1 MSETNPQATPVDL
14 DAASKALSG
23 GQSLATHLGLS
34 DQPVRLLYAVA
45 VGHYEA
51 GRYAQAIPCL
61 LQAAALN
68 ARLPEVWSLLGN
80 SMMREGKF
88 AEALEAWLLSLHL
101 QPSFAAALQVTRT
114 AVALKDTTSAAVGI
128 MAMFKH
134 ATTAEQQA
142 TSAEWSRAVQAL
154 GVEGA
159 GAAPTAP
166 R

>member
-1 MSETNPQATPVDL
+1 MSDTNPQAAEVDL
-14 DAASKALSG
+14 EAAAQALSAG
-23 GQSLATHLGLS
+23 KSLAEHLGLS
-34 DQPVRLLYAVA
+34 EQPARLLYAVA

-51 GRYAQAIPCL
+51 GRYTEAIPCL
-61 LQAAALN
+61 LQAAGLN
-68 ARLPEVWSLLGN
+68 ARMPEVWTLLGN

-88 AEALEAWLLSLHL
+88 TEALEAWLLALHL
-101 QPSFAAALQVTRT
+101 QPSFGTAHQVTRI
-114 AVALKDTTSAAVGI
+114 AVALKDATSAAVGN

-142 TSAEWSRAVQAL
+142 TCAELGKAVQAL
-154 GVEGA
+154 GGA